1 VRSLR
6 AHWIAVLAGVA
17 LLTAALVGSWASTCG
32 YEGCPSAAQILAFR
46 PTEGSRVLDR
56 NGASLGRLTAV
67 RRVNVPLSRVPK
79 AVRAAFIAV
88 EDRRFYHHHGI
99 DWHAAGRA
107 FWRNAEHLSVR
118 EGFSTLTMQAA
129 RSAFLPGLSD
139 ERSLRRKVIELVLAR
154 RLEHTLTKQ
163 QILELYLNVIYL
175 GDGTYGVEAA
185 SRNFFGKSVNE
196 LTLAEAATL
205 AALPRSPAGYD
216 PRRHPD
222 RAEARR
228 NLVLSLMQQQ
238 GLVTEE
244 QADEAKAEPL
254 EVAEDTWRPPTPSS
268 YALEPVRAFVDSVL
282 SRKDAPLGDITV
294 HTTFDAQAQRAA
306 ELAVRAQAAAIQR
319 SAGGDGEVQGAL
331 VALDPATGAVRAL
344 VGGRSLERGAFDRSR
359 MARRQPGSA
368 FKPFVYLAAL
378 ESGFTPATIVDDTP
392 VEVEEHGRVWQPAN
406 FGDDYA
412 GPVTL
417 RHALMRSANA
427 ATVRVSEAV
436 GERKVVD
443 MAHRLGVASD
453 LPAVPSIALG
463 SAEVTP
469 IELVT
474 AYAPLANGGKRVRPW
489 MVTRIDAADGT
500 VLWKAKP
507 PEARPVLDP
516 GEAFQVTSMLESA
529 VDEGTGRVIRELGVR
544 GPVAGKTGTTNNG
557 ADVWFVGYTPTIVA
571 GVWFGY
577 DSPKPLAGNASGGRL
592 AAPAWATFY
601 LRGWRERG
609 EAWLP
614 PPTLVSREIDD
625 SDGLL
630 ANQWCPTTRREWF
643 RRGTEPTRVCDIH
656 QEPLVEGIRDLGRA
670 LGRLIRKALKL

>member
-1 VRSLR
+1 
-6 AHWIAVLAGVA
+6 
-17 LLTAALVGSWASTCG
+17 
-32 YEGCPSAAQILAFR
+32 
-46 PTEGSRVLDR
+46 
-56 NGASLGRLTAV
+56 
-67 RRVNVPLSRVPK
+67 
-79 AVRAAFIAV
+79 
-88 EDRRFYHHHGI
+88 
-99 DWHAAGRA
+99 
-107 FWRNAEHLSVR
+107 
-118 EGFSTLTMQAA
+118 
-129 RSAFLPGLSD
+129 
-139 ERSLRRKVIELVLAR
+139 
-154 RLEHTLTKQ
+154 
-163 QILELYLNVIYL
+163 
-175 GDGTYGVEAA
+175 
-185 SRNFFGKSVNE
+185 
-196 LTLAEAATL
+196 
-205 AALPRSPAGYD
+205 
-216 PRRHPD
+216 
-222 RAEARR
+222 
-228 NLVLSLMQQQ
+228 
-238 GLVTEE
+238 
-244 QADEAKAEPL
+244 
-254 EVAEDTWRPPTPSS
+254 
-268 YALEPVRAFVDSVL
+268 
-282 SRKDAPLGDITV
+282 
-294 HTTFDAQAQRAA
+294 
-306 ELAVRAQAAAIQR
+306 
-319 SAGGDGEVQGAL
+319 
-331 VALDPATGAVRAL
+331 
-344 VGGRSLERGAFDRSR
+344 
-359 MARRQPGSA
+359 
-368 FKPFVYLAAL
+368 
-378 ESGFTPATIVDDTP
+378 VDDTP
-392 VEVEEHGRVWQPAN
+392 VEVEEHGQVWQPAN

-443 MAHRLGVASD
+443 MAHRLGVTSD
-453 LPAVPSIALG
+453 LPTVPSIALG

-577 DSPKPLAGNASGGRL
+577 DAPKPLAGNASGGRL

-656 QEPLVEGIRDLGRA
+656 QEPLVEGIRDIGRA